1 MLKTYLIILNL
12 TAFLLCGLDKWKAVR
27 GRWRIPEKTLLL
39 AAAFGGSAGLLC
51 GMYLFRHKTR
61 HKVFTLGIPL
71 ILAAQIGIA
80 AWVMM
85 R

>member
-1 MLKTYLIILNL
+1 MLKSYLIILNL
-12 TAFLLCGLDKWKAVR
+12 AAFLLCGLDKRKAVR

-61 HKVFTLGIPL
+61 HKAFTIGVPL
-71 ILAAQIGIA
+71 ILAVQIGA
-80 AWVMM
+80 VAWVMM
-85 R
+85 Q